1 MSRRNLADLQGDA
14 HESLEITVLR
24 LLEGYNEG
32 LTLDHLHSQLRQMD
46 HPECPSKSQCS
57 KKRGPQAVLKD
68 LLIAMPRLGY
78 YSYEGDTAF
87 FLKDEDS
94 QHTSRV
100 VEHAGEKVK
109 TKSRHVQQS
118 YIRRP
123 FPRGSIIGSLDLK
136 YPTEQQEVQAVRDL
150 KEKVIKP
157 TIDDLVLVS
166 TRMKFLSSPT
176 PPWRKSNCFGSEMSE
191 LMKVVLDIIAR
202 LEEVQ

>member
-1 MSRRNLADLQGDA
+1 M
-14 HESLEITVLR
+14 
-24 LLEGYNEG
+24 
-32 LTLDHLHSQLRQMD
+32 
-46 HPECPSKSQCS
+46 
-57 KKRGPQAVLKD
+57 KD
-68 LLIAMPRLGY
+68 LLLAMPSLGY
-78 YSYEGDTAF
+78 YSYKGDTAF
-87 FLKDEDS
+87 FVKHEDS
-94 QHTSRV
+94 QQTSRV
-100 VEHAGEKVK
+100 AEHAGEKVK

-166 TRMKFLSSPT
+166 TRMEFLSSPT
-176 PPWRKSNCFGSEMSE
+176 PPWRTSNCFGSEMSE

>member
-1 MSRRNLADLQGDA
+1 M
-14 HESLEITVLR
+14 
-24 LLEGYNEG
+24 
-32 LTLDHLHSQLRQMD
+32 
-46 HPECPSKSQCS
+46 
-57 KKRGPQAVLKD
+57 KD
-68 LLIAMPRLGY
+68 LLKDMPRLGY
-78 YSYEGDTAF
+78 YSYNGDTAF
-87 FLKDEDS
+87 FIKDEDS

-100 VEHAGEKVK
+100 K
-109 TKSRHVQQS
+109 TKSKHGQQA

-136 YPTEQQEVQAVRDL
+136 YRTEEQEVQAVREL

-166 TRMKFLSSPT
+166 TRMEFLSSPT

-191 LMKVVLDIIAR
+191 LMEVVLDIIAR

>member
-1 MSRRNLADLQGDA
+1 MSKRNLADLQGDA

-46 HPECPSKSQCS
+46 HPDCPSKSQCS

-68 LLIAMPRLGY
+68 LLIDMPRLGY
-78 YSYEGDTAF
+78 YSYNGDTAF
-87 FLKDEDS
+87 FIKDEDS

-100 VEHAGEKVK
+100 K
-109 TKSRHVQQS
+109 TKSRDVQQS

-166 TRMKFLSSPT
+166 SRMKFLSSPT

-191 LMKVVLDIIAR
+191 LMEIVRDIIAR
-202 LEEVQ
+202 LKEVQ

>member
-1 MSRRNLADLQGDA
+1 M
-14 HESLEITVLR
+14 
-24 LLEGYNEG
+24 
-32 LTLDHLHSQLRQMD
+32 
-46 HPECPSKSQCS
+46 
-57 KKRGPQAVLKD
+57 KD
-68 LLIAMPRLGY
+68 LLKDMPRLGY
-78 YSYEGDTAF
+78 YSYNGDTAF
-87 FLKDEDS
+87 FIKDEDS

-100 VEHAGEKVK
+100 K
-109 TKSRHVQQS
+109 TKSRDVQQS

-166 TRMKFLSSPT
+166 SRMKFLSSPT
-176 PPWRKSNCFGSEMSE
+176 PPWRTSICFGSEMSE
-191 LMKVVLDIIAR
+191 LMEVVLDIIAR

>member
-1 MSRRNLADLQGDA
+1 
-14 HESLEITVLR
+14 
-24 LLEGYNEG
+24 
-32 LTLDHLHSQLRQMD
+32 
-46 HPECPSKSQCS
+46 
-57 KKRGPQAVLKD
+57 
-68 LLIAMPRLGY
+68 MPRLGY
-78 YSYEGDTAF
+78 YSYNGDTAF
-87 FLKDEDS
+87 FIKDEDS

-100 VEHAGEKVK
+100 K
-109 TKSRHVQQS
+109 TKSSDVQQP

-123 FPRGSIIGSLDLK
+123 FPRGSIIKSLDLK
-136 YPTEQQEVQAVRDL
+136 YPTERQEVQAVRDL

-166 TRMKFLSSPT
+166 TRMEFLSSPT